1 MHTIDHYCYHSGL
14 RGVNAGLKFAYAA
27 ATMLICLISR
37 SLAAAALVLLA
48 NGILTVKKGRI
59 PFPFYR
65 KLMLVPLAFLTLG
78 TAAMIINLSKTP
90 LDAYAVSIGSWYLTG
105 SRNGIRQAV
114 RLIGSS
120 LASVSCLYVLSLNT
134 PMPEILLV
142 LEKLHCPE
150 LLTELM
156 LLIYRYIFILADT
169 ASAIRTSQNC
179 RLGYQDYRTSLRSF
193 GELCAVL
200 FVRALKRSN
209 DLYTAMEARGYDG
222 KIRVLHEKRPVKRKE
237 LAAVIVFELILT
249 GVALW
254 IR

>member
-1 MHTIDHYCYHSGL
+1 
-14 RGVNAGLKFAYAA
+14 
-27 ATMLICLISR
+27 
-37 SLAAAALVLLA
+37 
-48 NGILTVKKGRI
+48 
-59 PFPFYR
+59 
-65 KLMLVPLAFLTLG
+65 
-78 TAAMIINLSKTP
+78 
-90 LDAYAVSIGSWYLTG
+90 
-105 SRNGIRQAV
+105 
-114 RLIGSS
+114 
-120 LASVSCLYVLSLNT
+120 
-134 PMPEILLV
+134 MPEILLV

-222 KIRVLHEKRPVKRKE
+222 KIRILHEKRPVKRKE